1 MKLDKPITICII
13 KPDLMAQNKKEEII
27 EKIVNRGYEIVEE
40 RVVKFTPE
48 MAHEFY
54 KHRKDDVGYL
64 RYIFELSKSKLLLF
78 H

>member
-1 MKLDKPITICII
+1 M
-13 KPDLMAQNKKEEII
+13 MAQHKKEEIV

-54 KHRKDDVGYL
+54 KHRKDEV
-64 RYIFELSKSKLLLF
+64 SV
-78 H
+78 

>member
-1 MKLDKPITICII
+1 
-13 KPDLMAQNKKEEII
+13 MAQNKKEEII

-64 RYIFELSKSKLLLF
+64 RYFSNWQSQNYYNCIKFRSLNSKS
-78 H
+78 